1 MKPGVSAMSP
11 SQTVVWDHLRM
22 DPQDDPEARIRQL
35 EQGLA
40 DVANAS
46 ELGTSGAG
54 TTTPMPP
61 PTYVPPPS
69 GTYVPPPTGYGP
81 PPVDPYAAPPFS
93 YPQVPRRVS
102 VSSGFGALPL
112 VIASVVLALM
122 VGIGAIVFFSIRSA
136 MPNGIPTIPSMPNIS
151 IPSIPEV
158 PSAESPNEPAGP
170 TTPAPGSPQSVAGM
184 GENKTLVC
192 NDSPISVSGVKN
204 TVTITGHCTK
214 VAVSGMQNQVTLETS
229 DVIGASGFENKVT
242 YHSGSP
248 EINAV
253 GDNVVEQG

>member
-1 MKPGVSAMSP
+1 MSA

-22 DPQDDPEARIRQL
+22 DRQDDPEARIRQL
-35 EQGLA
+35 EQSLA

-54 TTTPMPP
+54 KTTPMPP

-81 PPVDPYAAPPFS
+81 PPVNPYAAPPFS

-102 VSSGFGALPL
+102 VATGFGALPL
-112 VIASVVLALM
+112 AIAGVVLALM
-122 VGIGAIVFFSIRSA
+122 VGIGAIVFFSIKSA
-136 MPNGIPTIPSMPNIS
+136 VPNGIPTIPSMPS
-151 IPSIPEV
+151 FPSISV
-158 PSAESPNEPAGP
+158 PSVPEAPTAEPPSEPAGP
-170 TTPAPGSPQSVAGM
+170 TTPAPGSPQSVSGM

-192 NDSPISVSGVKN
+192 NDSPITVSGVKN
-204 TVTITGHCTK
+204 TLTITGHCTK
-214 VAVSGMQNQVTLETS
+214 IAVSGMENQVTLESS
-229 DVIGASGFENKVT
+229 DVIGASGFNNVVT

-248 EINAV
+248 EINAM
-253 GDNVVEQG
+253 GDNVVQQG